1 MIMEAA
7 SVMLFGIK
15 RLFAKS
21 LVLPAGMYPMG
32 TELFFSMGGATLL
45 FHPLGGCAFPL
56 MLWDNEQSQRT
67 EAVSEAAG

>member
-1 MIMEAA
+1 
-7 SVMLFGIK
+7 
-15 RLFAKS
+15 
-21 LVLPAGMYPMG
+21 
-32 TELFFSMGGATLL
+32 MGGATLL